1 MKIRFIAERIAETP
15 LLFPVQNKRGL
26 LKSFQELE
34 NIRFFLQCFDRDV
47 RRGNFVVLFC
57 CVYLI
62 VVCGEESA
70 IVATSR
76 RLQPSDSGAFAEWVA
91 SSSSAVGDLSLGFNA
106 GPASA
111 AGGSSAINSSG
122 GLWASSN
129 AASAGRYI
137 SGGIPPELFF
147 VAPASSFHNQHHREA
162 AGGATINFDSN
173 TLNSSNSAGVGV
185 GVIPILAATPRLAQP
200 TTVASD
206 EITLRTSCNRGGGG
220 IQLWQQQQGHNPS
233 AHMKKP
239 MNFDH
244 TTMLQSGSSS
254 GGNMGGPSSLIGAT
268 SCQDCGNQAKKD
280 CTYRRCRS
288 CCKSRGYDC
297 TTHVK
302 STWVP
307 AVCRRERKLTATA
320 GSSQSTSGVKK
331 PRLGGGASQTTTT
344 GSPTTSNT
352 SHPRSFDT
360 SSSHQD
366 ASFKHSLPGQLR
378 APAVFKCVRVTA
390 LDDGEDEF
398 AYQAVVRIGGHVFKG
413 FLYDQGREYG
423 FSNMSELHSGGGTG
437 RSGASILDPSDV
449 VASFGRGLLGG
460 TSYGN
465 TIN

>member
-1 MKIRFIAERIAETP
+1 M
-15 LLFPVQNKRGL
+15 
-26 LKSFQELE
+26 
-34 NIRFFLQCFDRDV
+34 
-47 RRGNFVVLFC
+47 
-57 CVYLI
+57 
-62 VVCGEESA
+62 
-70 IVATSR
+70 ATSR
-76 RLQPSDSGAFAEWVA
+76 RLQPSDSGAFSEWLA

-106 GPASA
+106 GPASV
-111 AGGSSAINSSG
+111 AGGSSAINSNG
-122 GLWASSN
+122 GLWASAN
-129 AASAGRYI
+129 TASAGRYI

-147 VAPASSFHNQHHREA
+147 VAPASSFHNQYHRGA
-162 AGGATINFDSN
+162 SGGATINFESN

-185 GVIPILAATPRLAQP
+185 GAIPLLAATPSLAQP
-200 TTVASD
+200 TTAAAD
-206 EITLRTSCNRGGGG
+206 ETTLRASCNRGSGG
-220 IQLWQQQQGHNPS
+220 IQLWQRQQAHNPS
-233 AHMKKP
+233 ALMKKP

-254 GGNMGGPSSLIGAT
+254 GGNIGRPSSLIGAA
-268 SCQDCGNQAKKD
+268 SCEDCGNQAKKD

-288 CCKSRGYDC
+288 CCKSRGYHC

-307 AVCRRERKLTATA
+307 AVSRRERKLTATA
-320 GSSQSTSGVKK
+320 GSSQSTSRIKK

-344 GSPTTSNT
+344 GSPTTTSNT
-352 SHPRSFDT
+352 SPPRSFDT

-366 ASFKHSLPGQLR
+366 ASFKDSLPGQVR

-423 FSNMSELHSGGGTG
+423 FSNMSELHSGGGSGG
-437 RSGASILDPSDV
+437 RNGTSIVDPSDV
-449 VASFGRGLLGG
+449 VASSVGGLLGG

-465 TIN
+465 TTTIN